1 MKHIKKI
8 VVLALALLLTFTF
21 VGCYEVPVD
30 PTYEDQKNTKIL
42 ADDLVKAQPTPTDIE
57 YSLQRYNLIRRAYWM
72 NGYEEKARSLPCEVD
87 KPLGYIYLF
96 LEGVGCVAQY
106 TVDGQI
112 TSLRSYLTPDTTKP
126 NYEGATWLADVDGT
140 YGENQDG
147 IFFFTVDGE
156 YKEWN
161 GLYHYSSTY
170 YEIGDVMLN
179 VKTNE

>member
-1 MKHIKKI
+1 MKNLKKI
-8 VVLALALLLTFTF
+8 VAF
-21 VGCYEVPVD
+21 
-30 PTYEDQKNTKIL
+30 IL
-42 ADDLVKAQPTPTDIE
+42 AIAALGIFVACDTAAEKDMSKTQAVTNKLVSGQPTPTDIE

-112 TSLRSYLTPDTTKP
+112 TSTRAYLTPDTTSP
-126 NYEGATWLADVDGT
+126 NKVESDWLADVDGT
-140 YGENQDG
+140 YGENQDS

-170 YEIGDVMLN
+170 YEIEDVILT
-179 VKTNE
+179 VKTEK

>member
-1 MKHIKKI
+1 MKKL
-8 VVLALALLLTFTF
+8 VAL
-21 VGCYEVPVD
+21 
-30 PTYEDQKNTKIL
+30 IL
-42 ADDLVKAQPTPTDIE
+42 ASLTLFITTGCEDAIYSDMTSTKQVTRDLVASQPTPTDIE

-72 NGYEEKARSLPCEVD
+72 NGMEEKARSLPCEVT

-106 TVDGQI
+106 SVDGQI
-112 TSLRSYLTPDTTKP
+112 TSLRTYLTPDTTHP
-126 NYEGATWLADVDGT
+126 NYESASWLADVDGT

-147 IFFFTVDGE
+147 IFFFTTDGE

-170 YEIGDVMLN
+170 YDIGEVMLKIAEAN
-179 VKTNE
+179 D